1 MLPQAFIVEEPKRL
15 VTPAVHMG
23 DHNGAADVSSELIAN
38 DMGHLNIHRVRAQ
51 ARGGDHRIVAVIF
64 ISGKVQLVC
73 AAARSQDNGGRLSE
87 ARVRP
92 HGFNSKL
99 LDSFNS
105 RPHADDP
112 SAETVELRDAVQI
125 DIQGPD
131 LHPIDSGAARTALY
145 ACGQAKKQSDI
156 ATVQGEVSD
165 LAGLSHIAD
174 HAARRLNG
182 CSNVLNLDNVFQT
195 SDPQRRVYRHVLTD
209 VQCQCPRP
217 SLKAF
222 LLHSQSVWTN
232 RQSGEGVQALLDGHH
247 LL

>member
-1 MLPQAFIVEEPKRL
+1 MMIGAYPNGVQFG
-15 VTPAVHMG
+15 PAG
-23 DHNGAADVSSELIAN
+23 FIAN
-38 DMGHLNIHRVRAQ
+38 EVGHGRIHRVLAA
-51 ARGGDHRIVAVIF
+51 ARLGNHGIVTVIF

-73 AAARSQDNGGRLSE
+73 SAERSQDNGGRLPES
-87 ARVRP
+87 RVRP

-131 LHPIDSGAARTALY
+131 LHPIDAGAARAALY

-174 HAARRLNG
+174 HAVRRLNG
-182 CSNVLNLDNVFQT
+182 CSNVLNLD
-195 SDPQRRVYRHVLTD
+195 D
-209 VQCQCPRP
+209 
-217 SLKAF
+217 
-222 LLHSQSVWTN
+222 
-232 RQSGEGVQALLDGHH
+232 
-247 LL
+247 

>member
-1 MLPQAFIVEEPKRL
+1 MLPQPVIVEEPRRL
-15 VTPAVHMG
+15 VPPAVHVG
-23 DHNGAADVSSELIAN
+23 DANGAVEKSSELIAN
-38 DMGHLNIHRVRAQ
+38 DVGHLNVHRVFAA
-51 ARGGDHRIVAVIF
+51 ARGSDYSVVSVIF
-64 ISGKVQLVC
+64 ISGKMQLVC
-73 AAARSQDNGGRLSE
+73 TAARSQDNGGRLTE

-131 LHPIDSGAARTALY
+131 LHPIDAGAARAALY
-145 ACGQAKKQSDI
+145 ACSQAKKQSDI
-156 ATVQGEVSD
+156 STVQGEVSD

-195 SDPQRRVYRHVLTD
+195 SDPQRRVRSEEHTSELQSHSDLV
-209 VQCQCPRP
+209 CR
-217 SLKAF
+217 
-222 LLHSQSVWTN
+222 LLLEKKKQKN
-232 RQSGEGVQALLDGHH
+232 NKNIK
-247 LL
+247 